1 MDSAFSVSGTWH
13 SLFIASSFVLAGF
26 LCPRNRVHIA
36 LAVLAAAVLGYVA
49 VEVAHWRSLKN
60 YDRAEHHYM
69 LVNNADPPAER
80 EGEGEEEGGVRE
92 TELGGET
99 KEVSGE
105 VGGREVSTAVD

>member
-26 LCPRNRVHIA
+26 LCPRDRVHIA

-60 YDRAEHHYM
+60 YDRTEHHYM

-80 EGEGEEEGGVRE
+80 EGEEEEGGVGE
-92 TELGGET
+92 TELGVET

-105 VGGREVSTAVD
+105 VGGRDVSTAVD